1 MKKIIAFLLILV
13 FVLCMTACNR
23 TILDTTCN
31 RTILDTTYYFDRAI
45 IHLPD
50 GETVSGKVD
59 RWCDYEGDQL
69 QIVIDGKV
77 YLVHSMNAVLI
88 AE

>member
-1 MKKIIAFLLILV
+1 MKKILAFLLILV
-13 FVLCMTACNR
+13 VMFCMTA
-23 TILDTTCN
+23 CN

-50 GETVSGKVD
+50 GETVSGKVA

-69 QIVIDGKV
+69 QIVIDGKA

>member
-1 MKKIIAFLLILV
+1 MKKLLSILLGLVMIICLAG
-13 FVLCMTACNR
+13 CNK
-23 TILDTTCN
+23 
-31 RTILDTTYYFDRAI
+31 TILDTTYYFDRGI

-69 QIVIDGKV
+69 QIVIDGKA

>member
-1 MKKIIAFLLILV
+1 MKKLLSILLVLAMIICLAG
-13 FVLCMTACNR
+13 CNK
-23 TILDTTCN
+23 
-31 RTILDTTYYFDRAI
+31 TILDTTYYFDRAI

-69 QIVIDGKV
+69 QIVIDGKA